1 MQDFQDFSPVILFIM
16 MFNKLL
22 NKLILGVGAVLK
34 YFLDRPFSQNR
45 NIGPGIRKLTF
56 CTGFAVFPVK
66 LEN

>member
-34 YFLDRPFSQNR
+34 YFLDRKSRSLRIETLDP
-45 NIGPGIRKLTF
+45 
-56 CTGFAVFPVK
+56 
-66 LEN
+66 E

>member
-16 MFNKLL
+16 IFNKLF
-22 NKLILGVGAVLK
+22 NKLILGVEAVLK
-34 YFLDRPFSQNR
+34 YGSKEPFSQNR

-56 CTGFAVFPVK
+56 CTGFVFRVK